1 MNFFPKLYFSV
12 DSPRSESLI
21 LAKAHMMDVYIAG
34 REYRLEELDDPGEL
48 LFYPESNQERTHNPF
63 LPVIRL
69 SIRGNGKRTSV
80 TVRSRLRSRYSSFF
94 SILVLSGFVIQA
106 IIVFLCVVSH
116 QSPEVYMLI
125 PFLFS
130 AVVYLTALG
139 RLNVLSK
146 RFFRKIKK
154 ELEK

>member
-1 MNFFPKLYFSV
+1 MNFFPKLQFSI
-12 DSPRSESLI
+12 DSPQQESLV
-21 LAKAHMMDVYIAG
+21 LAKVQIMDVYIAG
-34 REYRLEELDDPGEL
+34 REYRCEELDDPGEL

-69 SIRGNGKRTSV
+69 SIRENGKRTTV

-94 SILVLSGFVIQA
+94 SILVLIGFVIQA
-106 IIVFLCVVSH
+106 IIVFLFVVSH
-116 QSPEVYMLI
+116 KSPEVYMLI

-146 RFFRKIKK
+146 RFFRQIKTEPGK
-154 ELEK
+154 